1 LLLVSS
7 HLQLSDAAL
16 NMNENLVTIV
26 TILLTVFFIF
36 AGSIKMLGWQKLIFE
51 TQLAFFKKYGL
62 NRNLMALV
70 GFIEILGATTI
81 WAPGYAEFFGAA
93 LLFSTSAGA
102 IFFHLRYDTWK
113 DGIAAMITLCLSGF
127 IIIMGSQGLS

>member
-70 GFIEILGATTI
+70 GFIEILRAITI
-81 WAPGYAEFFGAA
+81 WAPGYAGFFGAA

-102 IFFHLRYDTWK
+102 IFFISATTPGKMVLR
-113 DGIAAMITLCLSGF
+113 
-127 IIIMGSQGLS
+127 Q